1 MHTSQNKYYKC
12 SLCDKMILKANKA
25 THDKKC
31 KSKKNNRKMST
42 KNISKYQNSHL
53 IFYICELCGEKM
65 TLKDKPDHLL
75 CHELENMNKQ
85 DFKGLYLNQKKKK
98 QYVKEINFNFC
109 DDNLSF
115 AKTKIIGIK
124 YINPYYRNNRDDNSS
139 SDSNSH
145 RRRNQRNRRRSMAM
159 QRRTFLDPSFSDSSS
174 DNSFSS
180 SSSVSIDNNSNNN
193 ISSKINEGLDD
204 ETINKYPEST
214 IKSVKKLAED
224 KKKCLI
230 CLEKFVKGQ
239 KSIALPCIHIFHS
252 QCIKQWM
259 RKKNSCPI
267 CKNKIFKKK

>member
-1 MHTSQNKYYKC
+1 
-12 SLCDKMILKANKA
+12 
-25 THDKKC
+25 
-31 KSKKNNRKMST
+31 
-42 KNISKYQNSHL
+42 
-53 IFYICELCGEKM
+53 
-65 TLKDKPDHLL
+65 
-75 CHELENMNKQ
+75 
-85 DFKGLYLNQKKKK
+85 
-98 QYVKEINFNFC
+98 
-109 DDNLSF
+109 
-115 AKTKIIGIK
+115 
-124 YINPYYRNNRDDNSS
+124 
-139 SDSNSH
+139 
-145 RRRNQRNRRRSMAM
+145 MAM

-259 RKKNSCPI
+259 KKKNSCPI